1 MQNHI
6 IKLYNLLFGY
16 IKKRVNNSE
25 DAEDLTQEVFL
36 KLSKTDIDSIKN
48 ISNWV
53 YTIAKNSITDYYR
66 KKKVIVEELNDY
78 SIENNSDN
86 GKAIKEMS
94 SCVMTFIQQLP
105 EDYQEIM
112 ILSEIEEIP
121 QKEIAQQLQLN
132 YVTVRSKIQR
142 GRKKMKA
149 LFTQCC
155 SIDQGTRGSILGYEY
170 LNKDKNCGCSE
181 NTEKQ

>member
-1 MQNHI
+1 MQNQI
-6 IKLYNLLFGY
+6 IKLYNPLLGY

-48 ISNWV
+48 VSNWV

-66 KKKVIVEELNDY
+66 KKKVILEELNDH
-78 SIENNSDN
+78 SIENDSDN
-86 GKAIKEMS
+86 GNAIKEMS
-94 SCVMTFIQQLP
+94 SCIMTFIHQLP
-105 EDYQEIM
+105 ADYQDIK
-112 ILSEIEEIP
+112 ILSEIEGIP

-149 LFTQCC
+149 LFKQCC
-155 SIDQGTRGSILGYEY
+155 SIDQGSKGSILGYEY
-170 LNKDKNCGCSE
+170 LNKDADCGCSD